1 MSDDATPDAT
11 SERAAALGLTS
22 PAAEEGAAGPV
33 RFAVV
38 GSGWRAEFF
47 LRMAVLMPERFAV
60 VGVVSRTAERGAEV
74 TARWGTPTF
83 RTVGELLAATDPEL
97 VVVSV
102 PWDVTP
108 VVTRELVEAGTPVL
122 AETPPAPD
130 AAGLRTLWEQVGAS
144 GLVQVAEHSPVMPAH
159 AARHRLLQDGAIG
172 QVTSVQI
179 SSTHMYHAVAVIR
192 RLLGAGFEPVRI
204 TAQRFAAP
212 LMNPRTRAGWTG
224 DRDPVEAS
232 TILALLD
239 LGEGRSAV
247 YDFTDNQWHNP
258 LRADRLLVRGSHG
271 ELLDDRVTRW
281 LDGETTI
288 DSPLVRSQSG
298 IGQDLD
304 GYDLQHLSFEGQVV
318 YRNPFVGARL
328 SDDDIAVATLLDR
341 TGAWVRGQGEPPYPL
356 AEGSQDHLIS
366 LAVEEAAGTGQPI
379 TTEREAWAG

>member
-1 MSDDATPDAT
+1 MSDDAAPDRAGAPRPTAT
-11 SERAAALGLTS
+11 ATGGDAG
-22 PAAEEGAAGPV
+22 GPV

-60 VGVVSRTAERGAEV
+60 VGVVSRTAQRGAEV
-74 TARWGTPTF
+74 TARWGAPTF
-83 RTVGELLAATDPEL
+83 RTVTDLLAATEPEV

-108 VVTRELVEAGTPVL
+108 VVTRELVEAGVPVL

-130 AAGLRTLWEQVGAS
+130 AAGLRALWEQVGSS

-159 AARHRLLQDGAIG
+159 DARHRLLQDGAIG
-172 QVTSVQI
+172 QVTSVHI

-192 RLLGAGFEPVRI
+192 RLLGAGFGPVRI

-212 LMNPRTRAGWTG
+212 LVNPRTRAGWTG
-224 DRDPVEAS
+224 DTDPAEVS

-239 LGEGRSAV
+239 LGEGRSAL

-281 LDGETTI
+281 LDGETVV
-288 DSPLVRSQSG
+288 DSPLVRSQTG
-298 IGQDLD
+298 VGQDLD
-304 GYDLQHLSFEGQVV
+304 GYDLEHLSFEGRVV

-328 SDDDIAVATLLDR
+328 SDDDIAVATLLER

-356 AEGSQDHLIS
+356 AEACQDHLVA
-366 LAVEEAAGTGQPI
+366 LAVEEAARTGQPVS
-379 TTEREAWAG
+379 TETEAWAG